1 MISHHGATAVQALV
15 AGLALLGLVAPP
27 ATAQRQIGVGKSV
40 TDSVAAT
47 DPVLPSDRTH
57 YKVFSF
63 YGTAGQT
70 VRIDLMSRAFDA
82 RLYLQDWEGQ
92 NIAEGEGGSSAPNAR
107 ISYNLPF
114 TGMYQVLVNA
124 RGRDQHGTFTL
135 SVAATDAVALPP
147 NANPPQLLTVGT
159 IGFDQSVPGVLADG
173 APTYHDRKYDAYD
186 FQCSAGQQF
195 QMDVLSG
202 WDNYAMVVDPGG
214 NIVSRDND
222 SGGSTNARIVHTCA
236 TSGTYRLV
244 VTTSTPAASAGGYTL
259 RVQPH
264 GAATALLAQRPPVA
278 QPGPVARTQPSPHPQ
293 PVAQP
298 QPVSH
303 AEPAAPSQPVAQTQ
317 PVAHPVPEP
326 PAQRPAPQPQPTVPA
341 QTVAQAQPTPEP
353 TNAAQPQRAV
363 QPQPVVQAQPVP
375 PPQPVSHAEPAAQ
388 TQPVA
393 QTQPA
398 AHPAT
403 EPAALPP
410 APPPQPPA
418 QSEHVTQSQPVARPV
433 VALPAPAPADA
444 VPTGPIPEPGAIAQ
458 LALGQTRQGRLEPGD
473 ATVAGMFA
481 DTWQFQGSAGQ
492 RVTIDVTS
500 SAFSTYV
507 QLFDGNGNRLA
518 EDGGSGGG
526 NNSRLVYVLAASG
539 TYQLMVVSSDADRA
553 VGLYSISLR

>member
-1 MISHHGATAVQALV
+1 MISHHGSTAVQALV

-70 VRIDLMSRAFDA
+70 VRIDLMPGAFDA

-92 NIAEGEGGSSAPNAR
+92 SIAEDEGGGSAPSAR

-114 TGMYQVLVNA
+114 TGIYQVLVNA

-135 SVAATDAVALPP
+135 SVTATEAVALPP
-147 NANPPQLLTVGT
+147 NANPPQLLPVGT
-159 IGFDQSVPGVLADG
+159 IGLDQSVPGVLADG
-173 APTYHDRKYDAYD
+173 APTYDDRKYDAYD

-244 VTTSTPAASAGGYTL
+244 VTTATPAASAGRYTL

-264 GAATALLAQRPPVA
+264 GAATTLLAPRPPVA
-278 QPGPVARTQPSPHPQ
+278 QPQPVARAQPSAHPQ

-303 AEPAAPSQPVAQTQ
+303 AEPAAQSQPIAQTQ
-317 PVAHPVPEP
+317 PVAHPAPEP
-326 PAQRPAPQPQPTVPA
+326 PAQRPAPQPQPAAPA
-341 QTVAQAQPTPEP
+341 QPVAQAQPTPEP
-353 TNAAQPQRAV
+353 KNAAQPQRAL

-375 PPQPVSHAEPAAQ
+375 QPQPVAPAQLVTHPAPEPAAQ
-388 TQPVA
+388 P
-393 QTQPA
+393 P
-398 AHPAT
+398 
-403 EPAALPP
+403 ALPP
-410 APPPQPPA
+410 RPPA
-418 QSEHVTQSQPVARPV
+418 QSEHVTQSPPVAQPVVLP
-433 VALPAPAPADA
+433 PAPAPADA

-458 LALGQTRQGRLEPGD
+458 IALGQTRQGRLEPGD

-526 NNSRLVYVLAASG
+526 NNSRLVYVLGASG
-539 TYQLMVVSSDADRA
+539 TYQLMVVSSDTDRA
-553 VGLYSISLR
+553 TGLYSISLR